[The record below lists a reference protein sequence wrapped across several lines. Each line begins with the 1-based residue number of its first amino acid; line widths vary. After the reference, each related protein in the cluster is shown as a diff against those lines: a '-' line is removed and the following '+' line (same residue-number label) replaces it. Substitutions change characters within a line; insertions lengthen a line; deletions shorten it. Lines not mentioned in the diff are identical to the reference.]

1 MQRKERFLNLIS
13 IKPHIMKKI
22 ILALILLTACAAAY
36 GQYIPEGTAKRHG
49 SSIRIDGQKLTP
61 AQQNLLL
68 SDIDGIDY
76 TRTWKNANLTRKW
89 GIGLTAAGGTVAV
102 VGAGGTLVMVIA
114 TALGVVIGAGA
125 GAVVGS
131 VGGEETASETASQ
144 AANNVAEE
152 MGPKIAAWSAVM
164 GVGVVS
170 TAVGI
175 PLWVAGSKKMG
186 KIVKTY
192 NGTARH
198 ADSGL
203 YFGPTASGAGLA
215 YRF

>member
-1 MQRKERFLNLIS
+1 
-13 IKPHIMKKI
+13 MKKI
-22 ILALILLTACAAAY
+22 ILAIVLLTACAAAY
-36 GQYIPEGTAKRHG
+36 GQYIPEGTLKRSG
-49 SSIRIDGQKLTP
+49 SGMKINGQKLSKE
-61 AQQNLLL
+61 QQTLLL
-68 SDIDGIDY
+68 SDIDGNDY

-102 VGAGGTLVMVIA
+102 VGAGGTMVMAIA
-114 TALGVVIGAGA
+114 AALGVAIGASA
-125 GAVVGS
+125 GAIVGS
-131 VGGEETASETASQ
+131 VGGEEQASESASE

-152 MGPKIAAWSAVM
+152 MGPKIAAWATVT
-164 GVGVVS
+164 GVGLVS

-192 NGTARH
+192 NGTSHH

-203 YFGPTASGAGLA
+203 YFGPTASGAGFA
-215 YRF
+215 YVF